1 MTISGFRRMITIRQ
15 INVELTAEFRE
26 SFEIRLEQALR
37 CLGRRLQK
45 VNAFIT
51 DLNGPKGGVDKHCR
65 VVVHLKRQPSL
76 VIEERDSELSCLID
90 RLLDRLGQTA
100 ARLRDRASSQ
110 KLRRAEYESA
120 LKPVSESE

>member
-1 MTISGFRRMITIRQ
+1 MIQIRH
-15 INVELTAEFRE
+15 VGLELTPEFRE
-26 SFEIRLEQALR
+26 SFAARLQQSLH

-76 VIEERDSELSCLID
+76 VIEECDSELSSLID
-90 RLLDRLGQTA
+90 RLIDRLGQTA
-100 ARLRDRASSQ
+100 SRLRNRASSQ
-110 KLRRAEYESA
+110 KLRRADRESA
-120 LKPVSESE
+120 LKPVSEGE